1 MRSMLMLNIAI
12 QAVPSDCSMCPPGGE
27 RPRPVE
33 HADIV
38 EAEEAALEDVQ
49 ALRVLAVHPPG
60 EVQQQF
66 VEDALQEIEVAR
78 AAVLFAVI
86 LEHPHG
92 RPGVHGRIDV
102 AERPFVGRQFAV
114 RIHQPHAAQQLEL
127 PLGELG
133 VDQGQRGAME
143 CEVPRREPGI
153 FPLVRHGHDV
163 GGDEMTPIGVAA
175 VLAAFGR
182 RRLQRIA
189 VEPLPHVEIVELLV
203 PQHPGEGLALDAA
216 HVLVVDAFLS
226 GGVEQVGLGD
236 ALAEDVIKID
246 ECARALI
253 AGAQPDPDRYAAAG
267 RHRPQVKP
275 GRLGAVAAG
284 AHRLGAAV
292 DDVVVERILEVAGR
306 WATPEQSREIGLVV
320 AEQQPIGCFEFDAVG
335 AELLV
340 LGQHESGAPILQ
352 RRLRNAGRPAPD
364 VAEPDLRQDMN
375 RSRLRPAVVDGDPHE
390 HIVGIGLGIFD
401 IDVEVAVVIEDAGID
416 QFEFHRRRALATC
429 VLLEQPFVGVCGLRQ
444 LVELARVG
452 VARDGIE
459 IVVDLLDVL
468 AVVAFLVGQAEQAL
482 FQDWVAAVPQRER
495 QAQQLP
501 VVGKAG

>member
-1 MRSMLMLNIAI
+1 MRKARASENRRRPFAPTSFQRETSFVRSRSALPIHLDLAPELGPFVDHLLLDDPDGEQRNQPDHRAQPHGDFLPGRHGKHVVEEIVLIVPEPDALAAHVGHRFGDVEEVLQELDGHVLVDRIALAELDRHA
-12 QAVPSDCSMCPPGGE
+12 QHVDAEHRHPGGAVGLLDVPPGGQ

-60 EVQQQF
+60 EVQQQL
-66 VEDALQEIEVAR
+66 VEDALQEIEVAG
-78 AAVLFAVI
+78 AAVLFAVV

-203 PQHPGEGLALDAA
+203 PQHPGKGLALDAA

-226 GGVEQVGLGD
+226 GGVEEVGLGD

-246 ECARALI
+246 ECAAC
-253 AGAQPDPDRYAAAG
+253 
-267 RHRPQVKP
+267 
-275 GRLGAVAAG
+275 
-284 AHRLGAAV
+284 V
-292 DDVVVERILEVAGR
+292 D
-306 WATPEQSREIGLVV
+306 
-320 AEQQPIGCFEFDAVG
+320 
-335 AELLV
+335 
-340 LGQHESGAPILQ
+340 
-352 RRLRNAGRPAPD
+352 
-364 VAEPDLRQDMN
+364 
-375 RSRLRPAVVDGDPHE
+375 
-390 HIVGIGLGIFD
+390 
-401 IDVEVAVVIEDAGID
+401 
-416 QFEFHRRRALATC
+416 RRRATGPGPSRCCA
-429 VLLEQPFVGVCGLRQ
+429 P
-444 LVELARVG
+444 APS
-452 VARDGIE
+452 A
-459 IVVDLLDVL
+459 
-468 AVVAFLVGQAEQAL
+468 
-482 FQDWVAAVPQRER
+482 
-495 QAQQLP
+495 
-501 VVGKAG
+501 GKARRPWCRCRRRSPPRCGRGRRSRGTHP